1 MLELRSV
8 VTGYGQ
14 VPVVHGVDLAVRA
27 GELLTVIGANG
38 AGKSSLLR
46 TISGVNSLFSG
57 SISLEGESIG
67 GWPSARIAAR
77 GIVHVP
83 ENRRVFA
90 SRTVQENLRLGA
102 YPIRHRVRG
111 RIDQMLESVYGQF
124 PRLSERRSQLAG
136 SMSGGEQQILAIA
149 MGLMAEPKLLM
160 LDEPSLGLAPVY
172 VDRVFEEIAA
182 LKAAGTTILL
192 VEQLASRALALA
204 DRAVVL
210 QHGRVVLEGPAAELA
225 HDPSVRAA
233 YLGSEETA

>member
-1 MLELRSV
+1 MLELTSV

-14 VPVVHGVDLAVRA
+14 VPVVHGVDLTVRS

-57 SISLEGESIG
+57 SISFDGESIG
-67 GWPSARIAAR
+67 GWPSARIAAA
-77 GIVHVP
+77 GVVHVP

-90 SRTVQENLRLGA
+90 SRTVEENLRLGA
-102 YPIRHRVRG
+102 YPIRRRVRG
-111 RIDQMLESVYGQF
+111 RIDGMLDSVYGQF
-124 PRLSERRSQLAG
+124 PRLSERRTQLAG

-182 LKAAGTTILL
+182 LRASGTTILL

-210 QHGRVVLEGPAAELA
+210 QHGRVVLEGPAADLA
-225 HDPSVRAA
+225 DDPMVRAA
-233 YLGSEETA
+233 YLGSEEPV